1 MSKFILVKRLTLDIH
16 QIFNQISQTPFYIG
30 MSNPNSLFQNQV
42 NSEYH
47 TVQQKKF
54 IKKQNQKKAGKHAQ
68 QDGENVKNSLAVNL
82 SYKGNVLDINHHV
95 EVFLKTLQ
103 ISQNSV
109 SFINSKAHSDGKIR
123 CAKSD
128 IKASIHFKS
137 NSVIQHQIS
146 VKSTFASTHLS
157 VHSVETFI
165 DYLSHLGIT
174 ASDEV
179 IEFLTH
185 LTNSESHYLSKPQ
198 FIFSES
204 KRRKRFTWEE
214 INHFNPL
221 LWIKTKEF
229 FSTHALVIMNFL
241 ISIGGETNPSNFAT
255 LLAFC
260 NKKVDNLMF
269 VDIQK
274 LITYLI
280 QESMVN
286 DSFCVLSK
294 PTKNGITTISL
305 FNGFIVLQMK
315 GSGKGAAYHSLQFKI
330 NGTKIKKLRESNL
343 I

>member
-1 MSKFILVKRLTLDIH
+1 MRKFILVKRLTLEIN
-16 QIFNQISQTPFYIG
+16 QIFNKISNTPFYVG
-30 MSNPNSLFQNQV
+30 MSNPNSLFQTQV

-47 TVQQKKF
+47 KAEQKKF
-54 IKKQNQKKAGKHAQ
+54 IKKQNQKKAGREAQ
-68 QDGENVKNSLAVNL
+68 QDGENVKNNLAIKL
-82 SYKGNVLDINHHV
+82 SYKGNILDINHHV
-95 EVFLKTLQ
+95 EVFLQTLQ
-103 ISQNSV
+103 ISQDSV

-128 IKASIHFKS
+128 IKVSINLKS
-137 NSVIQHQIS
+137 NSIIQHQIS
-146 VKSTFASTHLS
+146 VKSTFAPTQLA
-157 VHSVETFI
+157 VHSVGTFI
-165 DYLSHLGIT
+165 DYLLHLGIT
-174 ASDEV
+174 ASTEV

-185 LTNSESHYLSKPQ
+185 LTNSESHYSSKPQ

-214 INHFNPL
+214 INAFNPL
-221 LWIKTKEF
+221 LWIKTQEF
-229 FSTHALVIMNFL
+229 FSTHALTILNFL
-241 ISIGGETNPSNFAT
+241 ISIGGETNPSNFVT
-255 LLAFC
+255 ILAFC

-269 VDIQK
+269 IDIQK

-280 QESMVN
+280 QESIIN

-315 GSGKGAAYHSLQFKI
+315 GSGKGAGYHSLQFKI